1 MTSSNT
7 HHCHQSRPHFVDPH
21 IIAGTPKAMNY
32 DFGRRGDVEGL
43 ASPRPDGAQ
52 VSKWDIHDRRV
63 RARSARVQEEPGG
76 DLIG

>member
-1 MTSSNT
+1 
-7 HHCHQSRPHFVDPH
+7 
-21 IIAGTPKAMNY
+21 MNY

-43 ASPRPDGAQ
+43 TSPRPDGAQ
-52 VSKWDIHDRRV
+52 VSKWDVHERRV